1 MKKLL
6 IIGLLLCLMS
16 GCQKNTGTFAQGD
29 KNLSSVFAD
38 INEQIADGAFSIP
51 LLKDTALSEREVEAL
66 YQLDMTKIESCM
78 VKTAAVQAQ
87 LGEIALFQVKKEHEG
102 DVKKAIKSRKEAL
115 EKQWGSEMCI
125 RDRQWGAYVP
135 EAADL
140 LYQAKEGRIG
150 QYYYFVLGSDSE
162 KVVNYMQKMDA

>member
-78 VKTAAVQAQ
+78 VKP
-87 LGEIALFQVKKEHEG
+87 LLCRH
-102 DVKKAIKSRKEAL
+102 SL
-115 EKQWGSEMCI
+115 EKLHCF
-125 RDRQWGAYVP
+125 R
-135 EAADL
+135 
-140 LYQAKEGRIG
+140 
-150 QYYYFVLGSDSE
+150 
-162 KVVNYMQKMDA
+162 

>member
-16 GCQKNTGTFAQGD
+16 GCQKNTGAFAQGD

-87 LGEIALFQVKKEHEG
+87 LGDQKPQGSIE
-102 DVKKAIKSRKEAL
+102 KAVGRLCSGGGRPAVSGKR
-115 EKQWGSEMCI
+115 
-125 RDRQWGAYVP
+125 RQNRSV
-135 EAADL
+135 L
-140 LYQAKEGRIG
+140 LLCSWFRQ
-150 QYYYFVLGSDSE
+150 
-162 KVVNYMQKMDA
+162 

>member
-87 LGEIALFQVKKEHEG
+87 LGEIALFQVKK
-102 DVKKAIKSRKEAL
+102 AIKSRKEAL
-115 EKQWGSEMCI
+115 KK
-125 RDRQWGAYVP
+125 QWGAYVP

>member
-38 INEQIADGAFSIP
+38 INEQIADGAFSI
-51 LLKDTALSEREVEAL
+51 
-66 YQLDMTKIESCM
+66 
-78 VKTAAVQAQ
+78 
-87 LGEIALFQVKKEHEG
+87 ALFQVKKEHEG

-115 EKQWGSEMCI
+115 EK
-125 RDRQWGAYVP
+125 QWGAYVP

>member
-51 LLKDTALSEREVEAL
+51 LLKDTALSEREVETL

-78 VKTAAVQAQ
+78 VRTAAVQAQ
-87 LGEIALFQVKKEHEG
+87 LGEIALFKVKKENEG
-102 DVKKAIKSRKEAL
+102 EVKKAIASRKE
-115 EKQWGSEMCI
+115 
-125 RDRQWGAYVP
+125 
-135 EAADL
+135 DL
-140 LYQAKEGRIG
+140 KKAMGRLCSGGGRFAVSGKRG
-150 QYYYFVLGSDSE
+150 QNRTVLLLCSWFR
-162 KVVNYMQKMDA
+162 

>member
-102 DVKKAIKSRKEAL
+102 CEEGDQKPQGSIEKAVGRLCSGGGRPAVSGKR
-115 EKQWGSEMCI
+115 
-125 RDRQWGAYVP
+125 RQNRSV
-135 EAADL
+135 L
-140 LYQAKEGRIG
+140 LLCSWFRQ
-150 QYYYFVLGSDSE
+150 
-162 KVVNYMQKMDA
+162 

>member
-16 GCQKNTGTFAQGD
+16 GCQKNTGD

-115 EKQWGSEMCI
+115 KK
-125 RDRQWGAYVP
+125 QWGAYVP

>member
-1 MKKLL
+1 
-6 IIGLLLCLMS
+6 MS
-16 GCQKNTGTFAQGD
+16 
-29 KNLSSVFAD
+29 
-38 INEQIADGAFSIP
+38 
-51 LLKDTALSEREVEAL
+51 REVEAL

-115 EKQWGSEMCI
+115 KK
-125 RDRQWGAYVP
+125 QWGAYVP

>member
-66 YQLDMTKIESCM
+66 YQLYGENRCCAG
-78 VKTAAVQAQ
+78 TAWRNCIVS
-87 LGEIALFQVKKEHEG
+87 GEEG
-102 DVKKAIKSRKEAL
+102 T
-115 EKQWGSEMCI
+115 
-125 RDRQWGAYVP
+125 
-135 EAADL
+135 
-140 LYQAKEGRIG
+140 
-150 QYYYFVLGSDSE
+150 
-162 KVVNYMQKMDA
+162 

>member
-115 EKQWGSEMCI
+115 KK
-125 RDRQWGAYVP
+125 QWGAYVP

-140 LYQAKEGRIG
+140 LYQAKEGKIG

>member
-87 LGEIALFQVKKEHEG
+87 LGEIALFQG

-115 EKQWGSEMCI
+115 KK
-125 RDRQWGAYVP
+125 QWGAYVP

>member
-78 VKTAAVQAQ
+78 VKTA
-87 LGEIALFQVKKEHEG
+87 LFQVKKEHEG

-115 EKQWGSEMCI
+115 KK
-125 RDRQWGAYVP
+125 QWGAYVP

>member
-1 MKKLL
+1 MKKGLL
-6 IIGLLLCLMS
+6 IGILLCLLC
-16 GCQKNTGTFAQGD
+16 GCRENNGTFAQGD
-29 KNLSSVFAD
+29 KNLSSVFSD
-38 INEQIADGAFSIP
+38 INEQIADGAFSIA
-51 LLKDTALSEREVEAL
+51 LLKDNALSDREVETL
-66 YQLDMTKIESCM
+66 YHLDMTKIDGCM

-87 LGEIALFQVKKEHEG
+87 LGEIALFKVKKENEG
-102 DVKKAIKSRKEAL
+102 EVKKAIKSRKEAL
-115 EKQWGSEMCI
+115 KK
-125 RDRQWGAYVP
+125 QWGAYVP